1 MAKNKIGL
9 TLALLPSLL
18 VGACARSNPYVS
30 LFVYDLSDTFMHSLQ
45 SAIIN
50 DLAGAYDC
58 NNPSYDAGGK
68 QSVQNEEFVEEL
80 DRGRSN
86 AIVMNTVDRLA
97 SSALI
102 EKAEAKKVP
111 LVFINREPLKND
123 MQKDDWAKE
132 NCFYVGGNPTN
143 EGNEQAEIADGFF
156 GGFSSFG
163 ASRYDKNKDGKV
175 QVAIL
180 KGEEG
185 HQDSEARTASCISKL
200 QGLGYTLEIVATTYC
215 NWKRGLAYEATKNLA
230 DKGVELLFA
239 NNDEMAL
246 GAIQALQEE
255 NASSSAS
262 EGSFQDKNYPIV
274 GCDGTIEGK
283 AAVKEGYLIG
293 TVLNDAETQAKVVT
307 DLLHYILSGTPLPTY
322 GQAVSA
328 SENFYHVTGEK
339 IVA

>member
-1 MAKNKIGL
+1 MAKNKVYL

-18 VGACARSNPYVS
+18 LGACARSNPYVS
-30 LFVYDLSDTFMHSLQ
+30 LFVYDLSDTFMNSLQ
-45 SAIIN
+45 SAIIAN
-50 DLAGAYDC
+50 LAGVYDC
-58 NNPSYDAGGK
+58 NNPAYDAGGK

-80 DRGRSN
+80 ESGRSR
-86 AIVMNTVDRLA
+86 AMVMNTVDRLA

-102 EKAEAKKVP
+102 EKAEAKNVP
-111 LVFINREPLKND
+111 LVFINREPLKSD
-123 MQKDDWAKE
+123 IEKDDWAKE
-132 NCFYVGGNPTN
+132 NCFYVGGNPTS
-143 EGNEQAEIADGFF
+143 EGSEQAEIADGFF

-163 ASRYDKNKDGKV
+163 TSRYDKNKDGKV

-215 NWKRGLAYEATKNLA
+215 NWKRDLAYEATKNLA

-255 NASSSAS
+255 NASSSVA
-262 EGSFQDKNYPIV
+262 GTSFQEKNYPLV
-274 GCDGTIEGK
+274 GCDGTTAGK
-283 AAVKEGYLIG
+283 AAVKDGFMIG

-307 DLLHYILSGTPLPTY
+307 DLLHYIISGTAMPTY
-322 GQAVSA
+322 GKEVAV